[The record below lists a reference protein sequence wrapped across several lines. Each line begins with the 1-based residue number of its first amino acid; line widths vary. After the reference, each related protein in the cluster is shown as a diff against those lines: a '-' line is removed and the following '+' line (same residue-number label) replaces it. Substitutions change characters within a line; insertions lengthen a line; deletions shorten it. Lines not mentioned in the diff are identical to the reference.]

1 MDESV
6 NAVIVT
12 YNPDLDVLNANI
24 ASVLSQTDSVFIVDN
39 GSSSVNWDDIRLDGK
54 IQIVRLEENFGI
66 GYAQNIGMKLSVSK
80 KAEWTVILDQDTV
93 LPANYV
99 TDVLD
104 RISGLPDV
112 GIASGRFIDRNQNDF
127 EMLNCPSDVEVVND
141 IIASGNIVKND
152 AWSIVGGFNEELFI
166 DYVDFEFDYRLISK
180 GFKIYLINA
189 VTFDHAI
196 GDSVKNTPLM
206 SFLLLKGRYI
216 FDHSPMRMYYMN
228 RNRLVVRS
236 KYPEYGSPINM
247 LIREILNLREIFL
260 FNSPRTQKIYW
271 AVRGIL
277 SGTRYMITGKLKD
290 EFRKK
295 I

>member
-127 EMLNCPSDVEVVND
+127 EMLNCPSDVD
-141 IIASGNIVKND
+141 GS
-152 AWSIVGGFNEELFI
+152 L
-166 DYVDFEFDYRLISK
+166 
-180 GFKIYLINA
+180 
-189 VTFDHAI
+189 AI
-196 GDSVKNTPLM
+196 
-206 SFLLLKGRYI
+206 RI
-216 FDHSPMRMYYMN
+216 
-228 RNRLVVRS
+228 
-236 KYPEYGSPINM
+236 
-247 LIREILNLREIFL
+247 
-260 FNSPRTQKIYW
+260 Q
-271 AVRGIL
+271 
-277 SGTRYMITGKLKD
+277 
-290 EFRKK
+290 
-295 I
+295 